1 MLDRTAGETDVRMEI
16 NFEIQPG
23 SPAIGNSLN
32 SVEIDVQ
39 SGSPDVFSG
48 TNQSDVVE
56 MGVDTDGDGV
66 IENDIQ
72 SDINGWT
79 ISDGGSTLKIELGGS
94 AYTNPRPARRS
105 SSSSTTSTTRRRP
118 ERTTSGSRP
127 AGTAT
132 GSTDR
137 SASPEQ
143 NG

>member
-1 MLDRTAGETDVRMEI
+1 MLDRTAGETDVRMEV

-94 AYTNPRPARRS
+94 AYTNPQAGETIILVVDNVDNP
-105 SSSSTTSTTRRRP
+105 TSPGTYDVRIQ
-118 ERTTSGSRP
+118 TSGD
-127 AGTAT
+127 GNWQH
-132 GSTDR
+132 GSISIT
-137 SASPEQ
+137 
-143 NG
+143 